1 MKFNTLQFP
10 ESIVRNAAV
19 AAVIDANDALREAKR
34 QLRKNLRQHDVVVIH
49 RQTRAKQDLAR
60 SLSRQLREIA

>member
-10 ESIVRNAAV
+10 ESVVRKAAV
-19 AAVIDANDALREAKR
+19 TAAIDAEDALQKAKR

-49 RQTRAKQDLAR
+49 RQTRAKQDVAR
-60 SLSRQLREIA
+60 SLTQALREVR